1 MSAGSIPV
9 WLEFW
14 ISVSLVGTQRNVSVN
29 SQIEMKGTVVMK
41 YVSSIAV
48 STAVVCLVG
57 CASSAPLPVSGS
69 VGPAPTQRAKE
80 SGSSSLQV
88 YSARVRAPVDLNKE
102 EFLWNNDFG
111 KNDFLYEPAHSDY
124 TIYTQDGKVFEHVK
138 NARNYE
144 DPQPAKVSL
153 PPGTYRIEA
162 RARNFGWVTIPVVV
176 EPHKLTVVNLQRGAN
191 PVVASVDRNDA
202 VLLGGERIVG
212 WRANLAAHP

>member
-1 MSAGSIPV
+1 L
-9 WLEFW
+9 LEFQLGM
-14 ISVSLVGTQRNVSVN
+14 SLTGNEQNMSLNR
-29 SQIEMKGTVVMK
+29 QIEMKGKAVMK
-41 YVSSIAV
+41 YVNTIVV
-48 STAVVCLVG
+48 STAMVCMVG
-57 CASSAPLPVSGS
+57 CASSAPLTVSGP
-69 VGPAPTQRAKE
+69 VGPAPTERAKA
-80 SGSSSLQV
+80 SGRSSLQV
-88 YSARVRAPVDLNKE
+88 YSARVRAPVDPNKE

-144 DPQPAKVSL
+144 DPRPATVSL

-162 RARNFGWVTIPVVV
+162 RARNFGSVTIPVVV
-176 EPHKLTVVNLQRGAN
+176 EADKLTVVNLQRGAN

-202 VLLGGERIVG
+202 VLLGGDRIVG

>member
-1 MSAGSIPV
+1 
-9 WLEFW
+9 
-14 ISVSLVGTQRNVSVN
+14 
-29 SQIEMKGTVVMK
+29 MK

-48 STAVVCLVG
+48 STAMVCLVG
-57 CASSAPLPVSGS
+57 CASSAPLTVSGP

-80 SGSSSLQV
+80 LGSSSLQV

-138 NARNYE
+138 NARSYE
-144 DPQPAKVSL
+144 DSQPAKVSL

-162 RARNFGWVTIPVVV
+162 RARNFGMVTIPVVV
-176 EPHKLTVVNLQRGAN
+176 EPHKLTVVNLQRGAS

-202 VLLGGERIVG
+202 ILLGGERIVG